1 MTLKLKI
8 LNLFNIHSKI
18 RCINQSP
25 NLDYKSKINLHNIA
39 EERNL
44 DYKSKI
50 NLQYI
55 MKNKKISRKQI
66 KYFLNTEMNKIRVVI
81 NLKIINNFLSKPNQI
96 NNNPNKI
103 IINNHN
109 KLNKINISSQF
120 ISKIIIKNLIKGNLT
135 RQK

>member
-18 RCINQSP
+18 RCINLSP

-55 MKNKKISRKQI
+55 VKNKKISRKQI

-109 KLNKINISSQF
+109 KLNKINISNQF

>member
-18 RCINQSP
+18 RCSNLSP

-55 MKNKKISRKQI
+55 MKNKKISRK
-66 KYFLNTEMNKIRVVI
+66 
-81 NLKIINNFLSKPNQI
+81 
-96 NNNPNKI
+96 
-103 IINNHN
+103 
-109 KLNKINISSQF
+109 
-120 ISKIIIKNLIKGNLT
+120 
-135 RQK
+135 